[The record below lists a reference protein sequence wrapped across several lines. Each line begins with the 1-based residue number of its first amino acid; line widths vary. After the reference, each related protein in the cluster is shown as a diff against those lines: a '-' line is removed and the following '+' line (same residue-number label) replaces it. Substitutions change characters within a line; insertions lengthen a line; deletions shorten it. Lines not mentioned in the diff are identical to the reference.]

1 MGSNT
6 GTDPAGPALWR
17 AEHAGGAFRDDIAA
31 CRALVAERRGP
42 HYVAHSTYGLR
53 DFAVGMVDSWPGGE
67 GMADDLE
74 SAGSQLSL
82 AVTQLD
88 EVCRPLDS
96 GPLIRLVLHG
106 AGGAFYEVVKVPGQ
120 SFFGVTFDGG
130 EAAVDHA
137 DRQLASLARESV
149 HRLGGHSLNW
159 GGFRRRE
166 DSGDLWIP
174 YRAQADATAS
184 APVVTVAD
192 AVPGAVTDPCLAA
205 LSLDDLHAV
214 GLYRQGRLAW
224 AADLFDAPALAPFF
238 QRVTPEFRRR
248 GYAQVAH
255 QVTLQSRRFGR
266 LLDLTGSRKLVR
278 LVLDVARGAMYALPL
293 GGEEYLVGVTLV
305 QSRVDQADRK
315 LRDLLARIRPSWPV
329 PADRAP

>member
-6 GTDPAGPALWR
+6 GTDPASPGLWR

-31 CRALVAERRGP
+31 CRALVAEGRGP
-42 HYVAHSTYGLR
+42 HYLAHSTYGLR
-53 DFAVGMVDSWPGGE
+53 DFAVGVQDRWPGGE
-67 GMADDLE
+67 RMAGELD

-82 AVTQLD
+82 AVAQLD
-88 EVCRPLDS
+88 EACQPLDS

-106 AGGAFYEVVKVPGQ
+106 AGGAFFEVVKVPGQ

-137 DRQLASLARESV
+137 DRQLAALARESV

-159 GGFRRRE
+159 GGFQRRE

-174 YRAQADATAS
+174 YRTPANAGAS
-184 APVVTVAD
+184 APVVTVAG
-192 AVPGAVTDPCLAA
+192 AVPETVTGPCLAA

-214 GLYRQGRLAW
+214 GVYRRGELAW
-224 AADLFDAPALAPFF
+224 AADLFDAPTLAPFF
-238 QRVTPEFRRR
+238 QRVSPRFRRR
-248 GYAQVAH
+248 GYARVAR

-266 LLDLTGSRKLVR
+266 LLDLTGSRELVR
-278 LVLDVARGAMYALPL
+278 LVLDVARGALYALPL
-293 GGEEYLVGVTLV
+293 GGEEYLVGATLV
-305 QSRVDQADRK
+305 QSRVDQADRAMRA
-315 LRDLLARIRPSWPV
+315 LRARIRP
-329 PADRAP
+329 A